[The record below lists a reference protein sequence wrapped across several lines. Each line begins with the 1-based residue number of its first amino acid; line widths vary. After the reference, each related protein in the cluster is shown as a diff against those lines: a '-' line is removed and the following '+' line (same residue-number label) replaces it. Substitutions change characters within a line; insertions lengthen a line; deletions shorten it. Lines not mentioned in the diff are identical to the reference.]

1 MEVLLSGFVGA
12 LIATILSV
20 VYLYVAEQVR
30 LRTEVALEV
39 VGYCDDIYNRLESM
53 HVHKEK
59 VYTKTGAGLEP
70 EVYRAISRELSVLIK
85 STKTHAK
92 LEIAY
97 GAGDSVAALNGLSH
111 HFLEASSILWGAT
124 ENDWSVKGKQILNLF
139 EKVIDPMRTE
149 LQRKLINGTRV
160 TAIIKH
166 FFMRIWK
173 KVT

>member
-1 MEVLLSGFVGA
+1 MENLLSGFIGA

-20 VYLYVAEQVR
+20 AYLYVAEQIR

-39 VGYCDDIYNRLESM
+39 VGYCDDVYNRLQSM
-53 HVHKEK
+53 HVHKDK
-59 VYTKTGAGLEP
+59 VYTKTSTGLEP

-97 GAGDSVAALNGLSH
+97 GASDSVAALNRLSYY
-111 HFLEASSILWGAT
+111 FREASSILWGAT
-124 ENDWSVKGKQILNLF
+124 ENDWSVKGKEILTLF

-149 LQRKLINGTRV
+149 LQHKLIDGTRV
-160 TAIIKH
+160 RTIAKH
-166 FFMRIWK
+166 FFIRCWK
-173 KVT
+173 NVT